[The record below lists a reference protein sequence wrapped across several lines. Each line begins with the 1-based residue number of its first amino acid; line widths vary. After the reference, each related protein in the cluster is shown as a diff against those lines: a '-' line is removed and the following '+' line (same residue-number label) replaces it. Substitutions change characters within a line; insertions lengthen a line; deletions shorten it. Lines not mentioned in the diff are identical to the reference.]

1 MIRVLLCCDF
11 DTVRKRLQEKLE
23 ENGLCIVEE
32 GEDAALFIPRL
43 TRTGWER
50 DVIERSRVC
59 GTAVIVSK
67 ESVPLA
73 EERLTGSGAAVLPSD
88 VALPVLLGVLRAE
101 AKAGERLFA
110 VSGEIDRLRE
120 KLRTEKLISRAKLV
134 LMVRGMNEE
143 EAHRFLE
150 KQAMDRRLS
159 RRAVAEEVLKERVP

>member
-32 GEDAALFIPRL
+32 GEDAALFIPKL

-50 DVIERSRVC
+50 EVIERSRVC
-59 GTAVIVSK
+59 GTAVIVRK

-73 EERLTGSGAAVLPSD
+73 EERLIGSGAAVLPSD

-150 KQAMDRRLS
+150 KQAMDRRIS
-159 RRAVAEEVLKERVP
+159 RAAVAEEVLRGK

>member
-50 DVIERSRVC
+50 EVIERSRVC

-73 EERLTGSGAAVLPSD
+73 EELLTGSGAAVLSSD

-134 LMVRGMNEE
+134 LMARGMNEE

-150 KQAMDRRLS
+150 KQAMDRRIS
-159 RRAVAEEVLKERVP
+159 RAAVAEEVLRGK

>member
-1 MIRVLLCCDF
+1 MIRVLLCCVF

-50 DVIERSRVC
+50 EVIERSRVC

-73 EERLTGSGAAVLPSD
+73 EELLTGSGAAVLSSD

-134 LMVRGMNEE
+134 LMARGMNEE

-150 KQAMDRRLS
+150 KQAMDRRIS
-159 RRAVAEEVLKERVP
+159 RAAVAEEVLRGK

>member
-1 MIRVLLCCDF
+1 MIRVLLRCDF

-23 ENGLCIVEE
+23 ENGLTIVEE
-32 GEDAALFIPRL
+32 GEDAALFVPRL

-50 DVIERSRVC
+50 EVIELSKAC
-59 GTAVIVSK
+59 GTAVIVKK
-67 ESVPLA
+67 ESVPKA
-73 EERLTGSGAAVLPSD
+73 EELLAGSGAAVLPSD

-110 VSGEIDRLRE
+110 VSGELDRLRE

-150 KQAMDRRLS
+150 KQEMDRRIS
-159 RRAVAEEVLKERVP
+159 RAAVAEEVLRGK

>member
-32 GEDAALFIPRL
+32 GEDAALFIPKL

-59 GTAVIVSK
+59 GTAVIVRK

-73 EERLTGSGAAVLPSD
+73 EELLAGSGAAVLPSD

-150 KQAMDRRLS
+150 KQAMDRRIS
-159 RRAVAEEVLKERVP
+159 RAAVAEEVLRGK

>member
-32 GEDAALFIPRL
+32 GEDAALFIPKL

-59 GTAVIVSK
+59 GTAVIMRK

-73 EERLTGSGAAVLPSD
+73 EELLAGSGAAVLPSD
-88 VALPVLLGVLRAE
+88 VAPPVLLGVLRAE

-150 KQAMDRRLS
+150 KQAMDRRIS
-159 RRAVAEEVLKERVP
+159 RAAVAEEVLRGE

>member
-50 DVIERSRVC
+50 EVIERSRVC

-73 EERLTGSGAAVLPSD
+73 EERLTGSGAAVLSSD

-150 KQAMDRRLS
+150 KQAMDRRIS
-159 RRAVAEEVLKERVP
+159 RAAVAEEVLKGK

>member
-32 GEDAALFIPRL
+32 GEDAALFIPKL

-73 EERLTGSGAAVLPSD
+73 EELLAGSGAAVLPSD

-150 KQAMDRRLS
+150 KQAMDRRIS
-159 RRAVAEEVLKERVP
+159 RAAVAEEVLRGK

>member
-11 DTVRKRLQEKLE
+11 ETVRKRLQEKLE

-32 GEDAALFIPRL
+32 GEDAALFIPKL

-50 DVIERSRVC
+50 EVIERSRVC
-59 GTAVIVSK
+59 GTAVIVRK

-73 EERLTGSGAAVLPSD
+73 EELLAGSGAAVLPSD

-150 KQAMDRRLS
+150 KQAMDRRIS
-159 RRAVAEEVLKERVP
+159 RAAVAEEVLRGK

>member
-59 GTAVIVSK
+59 GTAVIVRK

-73 EERLTGSGAAVLPSD
+73 EELLAGSGAAVLPSD

-150 KQAMDRRLS
+150 KQAMDRRIS
-159 RRAVAEEVLKERVP
+159 RAAVAEEVLRGK

>member
-32 GEDAALFIPRL
+32 GEDAALFIPKL

-50 DVIERSRVC
+50 EVIERSRVC
-59 GTAVIVSK
+59 GTAVIVRK

-73 EERLTGSGAAVLPSD
+73 EELLAGSGAAVLPSD

-150 KQAMDRRLS
+150 KQAMDRRIS
-159 RRAVAEEVLKERVP
+159 RAAVAEEVLRGE

>member
-1 MIRVLLCCDF
+1 MIRVLLRCDF
-11 DTVRKRLQEKLE
+11 EAAEKKLKEKLE

-32 GEDAALFIPRL
+32 GEDAALFVPKL

-50 DVIERSRVC
+50 EVIERSKAC
-59 GTAVIVSK
+59 GTAVIVKK
-67 ESVPLA
+67 ESVPKA
-73 EERLTGSGAAVLPSD
+73 EELLSGSGAAVLPSD

-110 VSGEIDRLRE
+110 VSGELDRLRE

-134 LMVRGMNEE
+134 LMARGMNEE

-150 KQAMDRRLS
+150 KQAMDRRIS
-159 RRAVAEEVLKERVP
+159 RAAVAEEVLRGK

>member
-32 GEDAALFIPRL
+32 GEDAALFIPKL

-50 DVIERSRVC
+50 EVIERSRVC

-134 LMVRGMNEE
+134 LMERGMNEE

-150 KQAMDRRLS
+150 KQAMDRRIS
-159 RRAVAEEVLKERVP
+159 RAAVAEEVLRGE

>member
-1 MIRVLLCCDF
+1 MICVLLCCDF

-32 GEDAALFIPRL
+32 GEDAALFIPKL

-59 GTAVIVSK
+59 GTAVIVRK

-73 EERLTGSGAAVLPSD
+73 EELLAGSGAAVLPSD

-150 KQAMDRRLS
+150 KQAMDRRIS
-159 RRAVAEEVLKERVP
+159 RAAVAEEVLRGK

>member
-1 MIRVLLCCDF
+1 MIRVLLRCDF
-11 DTVRKRLQEKLE
+11 EAAEKKLKEKLE

-32 GEDAALFIPRL
+32 GEDAALFVPKL

-50 DVIERSRVC
+50 EVIERSKAC
-59 GTAVIVSK
+59 GTAVIVKK
-67 ESVPLA
+67 ESVPKA
-73 EERLTGSGAAVLPSD
+73 EELLSGSGAAVLPSD

-110 VSGEIDRLRE
+110 VSGELDRLRE

-134 LMVRGMNEE
+134 LLARGMNEE

-150 KQAMDRRLS
+150 KQAMDRRIS
-159 RRAVAEEVLKERVP
+159 RAAVAEEVLRGK

>member
-73 EERLTGSGAAVLPSD
+73 EELLAGSGAAVLPSD

-150 KQAMDRRLS
+150 KQAMDRRIS
-159 RRAVAEEVLKERVP
+159 RAAVAEEVLRGK

>member
-11 DTVRKRLQEKLE
+11 ETVRKRLQEKLE

-32 GEDAALFIPRL
+32 GEDAALFIPKL

-50 DVIERSRVC
+50 EVIERSRVC

-73 EERLTGSGAAVLPSD
+73 EERLTGSGAAVLSSD

-150 KQAMDRRLS
+150 KQAMDRRIS
-159 RRAVAEEVLKERVP
+159 RAAVAEEVLRGK

>member
-32 GEDAALFIPRL
+32 GEDAALFIPKL

-50 DVIERSRVC
+50 EVIERSRVC

-73 EERLTGSGAAVLPSD
+73 EELLTGSGAAVLSSD

-150 KQAMDRRLS
+150 KQAMDRRIS
-159 RRAVAEEVLKERVP
+159 RAAVAEEVLRGK

>member
-32 GEDAALFIPRL
+32 GEDAALFIPKL

-50 DVIERSRVC
+50 EVIERSRVC
-59 GTAVIVSK
+59 GTAVIVRK

-73 EERLTGSGAAVLPSD
+73 EELLAGSGAAVLPSD

-150 KQAMDRRLS
+150 KQAMDRRIS
-159 RRAVAEEVLKERVP
+159 RAAVAEEVLRGK

>member
-32 GEDAALFIPRL
+32 GEDAALFIPKL

-50 DVIERSRVC
+50 EVIERSRVC

-73 EERLTGSGAAVLPSD
+73 EELLAGSGAAVLSSD

-150 KQAMDRRLS
+150 KQAMDRRIS
-159 RRAVAEEVLKERVP
+159 RAAVAEEVLRGK

>member
-32 GEDAALFIPRL
+32 GEDAALFIPKL

-50 DVIERSRVC
+50 EVIERSRVC
-59 GTAVIVSK
+59 GTAVIVRK

-73 EERLTGSGAAVLPSD
+73 EELLAGSGAAALPSD

-150 KQAMDRRLS
+150 KQAMDRRIS
-159 RRAVAEEVLKERVP
+159 RAAVAEEVLRGK

>member
-50 DVIERSRVC
+50 EVIERSRVC

-73 EERLTGSGAAVLPSD
+73 EERLTGSGAAVLSSD

-150 KQAMDRRLS
+150 KQAMDRRIS
-159 RRAVAEEVLKERVP
+159 RAAVAEEVLRGK

>member
-73 EERLTGSGAAVLPSD
+73 EELLTGSGAAVLSSD

-101 AKAGERLFA
+101 VKAGERLFA

-150 KQAMDRRLS
+150 KQAMDRRIS
-159 RRAVAEEVLKERVP
+159 RAAVAEEVLRGK

>member
-32 GEDAALFIPRL
+32 GEDAALFIPKL
-43 TRTGWER
+43 TRTGWEKE
-50 DVIERSRVC
+50 VIERSRVC

-73 EERLTGSGAAVLPSD
+73 EERLTGSGAAVLSSD

-150 KQAMDRRLS
+150 KQAMDRRIS
-159 RRAVAEEVLKERVP
+159 RAAVAEEVLRGK

>member
-73 EERLTGSGAAVLPSD
+73 EELLTGSGAAVLSSD

-101 AKAGERLFA
+101 VKAGERLFA

-134 LMVRGMNEE
+134 LMVRGMNED

-150 KQAMDRRLS
+150 KQAMDRRIS
-159 RRAVAEEVLKERVP
+159 RAAVAEEVLRGK

>member
-1 MIRVLLCCDF
+1 MICVLLCCDF

-32 GEDAALFIPRL
+32 GEDAALFIPKL

-73 EERLTGSGAAVLPSD
+73 EELLAGSGAAVLPSD

-150 KQAMDRRLS
+150 KQAMDRRIS
-159 RRAVAEEVLKERVP
+159 RAAVAEEVLRGK

>member
-32 GEDAALFIPRL
+32 GEDAALFIPKL

-59 GTAVIVSK
+59 GTAVIMRK

-73 EERLTGSGAAVLPSD
+73 EELLAGSGAAVLPSD

-150 KQAMDRRLS
+150 KQAMDRRIS
-159 RRAVAEEVLKERVP
+159 RAAVAEEVLRGK

>member
-32 GEDAALFIPRL
+32 GEDAALFIPKL

-50 DVIERSRVC
+50 EVIERSRVC
-59 GTAVIVSK
+59 GTAVIVRK

-73 EERLTGSGAAVLPSD
+73 EELLAGSGAAVLPAD

-150 KQAMDRRLS
+150 KQAMDRRIS
-159 RRAVAEEVLKERVP
+159 RAAVAEEVLRGK

>member
-1 MIRVLLCCDF
+1 MIRVLLRCDF

-23 ENGLCIVEE
+23 ENGLTIVEE
-32 GEDAALFIPRL
+32 GEDAALFVPRL

-110 VSGEIDRLRE
+110 VSGEIGRLRE

-150 KQAMDRRLS
+150 KQAMDRRIS
-159 RRAVAEEVLKERVP
+159 RAAVAEEVLRGK

>member
-50 DVIERSRVC
+50 EVIERSRVC

-73 EERLTGSGAAVLPSD
+73 EELLAGSGAAVLPSD

-150 KQAMDRRLS
+150 KQAMDRRIS
-159 RRAVAEEVLKERVP
+159 RAAVAEEVLRGK

>member
-32 GEDAALFIPRL
+32 GEDAALFIPKL

-50 DVIERSRVC
+50 EVIERSRVC
-59 GTAVIVSK
+59 GTAVIVRK

-73 EERLTGSGAAVLPSD
+73 EELLAGSGAAVLPSD

-134 LMVRGMNEE
+134 LMARGMNEE

-150 KQAMDRRLS
+150 KQAMDRRIS
-159 RRAVAEEVLKERVP
+159 RAAVAEEVLRGK

>member
-1 MIRVLLCCDF
+1 MICVLLCCDF

-32 GEDAALFIPRL
+32 GEDAALFIPKL

-50 DVIERSRVC
+50 EVIERSRVC

-73 EERLTGSGAAVLPSD
+73 KELLAGSGAAVLPSD

-150 KQAMDRRLS
+150 KQAMDRRIS
-159 RRAVAEEVLKERVP
+159 RAAVAEEVLRGK

>member
-32 GEDAALFIPRL
+32 GEDAALFIPKL

-50 DVIERSRVC
+50 EVIERSRVC

-73 EERLTGSGAAVLPSD
+73 EERLTGSGAAVLSSD

-150 KQAMDRRLS
+150 KQAMDRRIS
-159 RRAVAEEVLKERVP
+159 RAAVAEEVLKGK

>member
-32 GEDAALFIPRL
+32 GEDAALFIPKL

-50 DVIERSRVC
+50 EVIERSRVC

-73 EERLTGSGAAVLPSD
+73 EERLTGSGAAVLSSD

-150 KQAMDRRLS
+150 KQAMDRRIS
-159 RRAVAEEVLKERVP
+159 RAAVAEEVLRGK

>member
-50 DVIERSRVC
+50 EVIERSRVC

-73 EERLTGSGAAVLPSD
+73 EERLTGSGAAVLSSD

-134 LMVRGMNEE
+134 LMARGMNEE

-150 KQAMDRRLS
+150 KQAMDRRIS
-159 RRAVAEEVLKERVP
+159 RAAVAEEVLRGK

>member
-50 DVIERSRVC
+50 EVIERSRVC

-73 EERLTGSGAAVLPSD
+73 EERLTGSGAAVLSSD
-88 VALPVLLGVLRAE
+88 VALPVLLGVIRAE

-134 LMVRGMNEE
+134 LMARGMNEE

-150 KQAMDRRLS
+150 KQAMDRRIS
-159 RRAVAEEVLKERVP
+159 RAAVAEEVLRGK

>member
-32 GEDAALFIPRL
+32 GEDAALFIPKL

-59 GTAVIVSK
+59 GTAVIVRK

-73 EERLTGSGAAVLPSD
+73 EELLAGSGAAVLPSD

-150 KQAMDRRLS
+150 KQAMDRRIS
-159 RRAVAEEVLKERVP
+159 RAAVAEEVLRGE

>member
-32 GEDAALFIPRL
+32 GEDAALFIPKL

-50 DVIERSRVC
+50 EVIERSRVC
-59 GTAVIVSK
+59 GTAAIVSK

-73 EERLTGSGAAVLPSD
+73 EERLTGSGAAVLSSD

-150 KQAMDRRLS
+150 KQAMDRRIS
-159 RRAVAEEVLKERVP
+159 RAAVAEEVLRGK